1 MLKAIGLTVLALI
14 VVVALSVGVW
24 HLGWFVKEANTN
36 RSTSLRNDRVG
47 TQTAIQDEVLS
58 SISDYYLIAE
68 TNVAGRNA
76 IKNQACTLIDR
87 LNDNYYTPEIRGFD
101 RNEC

>member
-1 MLKAIGLTVLALI
+1 MFKAIGLTLLAVV

-24 HLGWFVKEANTN
+24 QLGWFVKEANTN
-36 RSTSLRNDRVG
+36 RNTSLRNDRVG
-47 TQTAIQDEVLS
+47 TQTALQDEVLS

-68 TNVAGRNA
+68 SNVAGRNA

-87 LNDNYYTPEIRGFD
+87 LNSNYYTPEIRGFD